1 MYWKNNPASNWD
13 SIFDRENLCLNDLM
27 REQNLLEEL
36 KGQNKKLID
45 FLTKPD
51 IALEL
56 VRLVTQEPQ
65 ENENPENRFVLPN
78 LACEILTSDIQPM
91 YNVLSHEE
99 EIWKCFFSFLEDN
112 EPPLNSLMASYF
124 SRTLCS
130 LILKTG
136 SQDWYT
142 YQFNCL
148 KALEKVA
155 DKGNFIDLLLK
166 HLDTSAIMDLII
178 KISTLLEGPPL
189 RSNIF
194 TLFEKEQLIFKLV
207 DTLDSKN
214 LPVRQ
219 LNAAEIIC
227 AIEVASELHPL
238 EQNPLVISI
247 ESPETINTVL
257 VKMFGQNEKTESTLL
272 GGISILQTLLM
283 ATKFKG
289 EDSNEVYN
297 KKQSLAEILY
307 ITILPFLEHIH
318 NVLLIPPKIESL
330 ECMGNVIEKPFGNV
344 RLQIVRLISSL
355 LSMHNQQINERFAQ
369 LNTIKVLLDCFFCYD
384 LNNFLHTQVVQCFH
398 EVMCCNHSI
407 AENSTFIAHV
417 IKDCQLIES
426 ILDNEKSIQ
435 PGKKRKGYIGH
446 LATIAKSLHNTEAF
460 YSDHFRGII
469 VNTLDSDIVSRWDS
483 FTSTTLEDNEERI
496 STCLGGIHPREEKA
510 LDDRKEMEEDEAIY
524 GRPET
529 EFNINDNQ
537 LGVSRVDINF
547 DEDDDD
553 DDDDDDKD
561 SMEMQAEMFN
571 RMCSVRSSEMI
582 IDDEPECKNTNND
595 QPGALGLFNNQLWK
609 DSDSDSSKL
618 DYGVNIFNSSYDK
631 SENLVSKDCNLYWSQ
646 ETSDWETFRSQ
657 LKAKPSSEM
666 KIDNNAINI
675 SGGFSSSPWGENVTE
690 PTPKLETG
698 WANFDSSFGEPL
710 VANGDPVIDHE
721 LFQDI
726 TPPIVLPENATMS
739 IDNLIH
745 SRLEDQETNG
755 DLVIDHELF
764 QDITP
769 PLVLPE
775 NATMSIDN
783 LIHSHLEDQEMTDK
797 TNDDL
802 LASNTSLSD
811 QLPNDVPLA
820 GISPKPSVKDL
831 PIAPIIST
839 TSDTSLVDN
848 SHDVNSVDS

>member
-13 SIFDRENLCLNDLM
+13 SIFDRENLCLSDLM

-194 TLFEKEQLIFKLV
+194 TLFEKEQLISKLV

-247 ESPETINTVL
+247 ESPETVNTVL
-257 VKMFGQNEKTESTLL
+257 VKMFGQTEKTESTLL

-283 ATKFKG
+283 ATKFNG
-289 EDSNEVYN
+289 EGSNEVYN

-318 NVLLIPPKIESL
+318 NVLLVPPKIESL
-330 ECMGNVIEKPFGNV
+330 ESMGNVIEKPFGNV

-369 LNTIKVLLDCFFCYD
+369 LNTIKVLLDCFFCYE

-426 ILDNEKSIQ
+426 ILDNEKCIQ

-524 GRPET
+524 GRPEI
-529 EFNINDNQ
+529 EFNINDNII
-537 LGVSRVDINF
+537 GVSRVEINF
-547 DEDDDD
+547 DEDDD

-571 RMCSVRSSEMI
+571 RMCSVRSSEMSI
-582 IDDEPECKNTNND
+582 DEPESKDAND
-595 QPGALGLFNNQLWK
+595 DQSGALGLFSNQLWK
-609 DSDSDSSKL
+609 DSSSSKR
-618 DYGVNIFNSSYDK
+618 DYGVNIFNDTYDK
-631 SENLVSKDCNLYWSQ
+631 SESVVSKDCNLYWSP

-657 LKAKPSSEM
+657 LTAKASSEM
-666 KIDNNAINI
+666 KIDNNSINI
-675 SGGFSSSPWGENVTE
+675 SSAFSSSPWGENVTE

-710 VANGDPVIDHE
+710 VANGNPVINNE
-721 LFQDI
+721 LFPEVNEHNTTQDI
-726 TPPIVLPENATMS
+726 TPPFVLPDNATMS

-745 SRLEDQETNG
+745 SN
-755 DLVIDHELF
+755 
-764 QDITP
+764 
-769 PLVLPE
+769 
-775 NATMSIDN
+775 
-783 LIHSHLEDQEMTDK
+783 LEDQEMTDK
-797 TNDDL
+797 INDDL
-802 LASNTSLSD
+802 FTSNTSLSE
-811 QLPNDVPLA
+811 QLSNDVKLA
-820 GISPKPSVKDL
+820 DSSPKLSEKDL
-831 PIAPIIST
+831 PVVPIIST
-839 TSDTSLVDN
+839 TSDTSLVEN
-848 SHDVNSVDS
+848 SHDMNSVDS

>member
-13 SIFDRENLCLNDLM
+13 SIFDRENLCLSDLM

-148 KALEKVA
+148 KALEKVT

-247 ESPETINTVL
+247 ESPETVNTVL
-257 VKMFGQNEKTESTLL
+257 VKMFGQTEKTESTLL

-289 EDSNEVYN
+289 EDSNEVYS
-297 KKQSLAEILY
+297 KKQALAEILY

-330 ECMGNVIEKPFGNV
+330 ESMGNVIEKPFGNV

-369 LNTIKVLLDCFFCYD
+369 LNTIKVLLDCFFCYE

-398 EVMCCNHSI
+398 EVMCCNHSL

-426 ILDNEKSIQ
+426 ILDNEKCIQ

-446 LATIAKSLHNTEAF
+446 LVTIAKSLHNTEAF

-529 EFNINDNQ
+529 ELFNINDNL
-537 LGVSRVDINF
+537 LGVSRVEINF
-547 DEDDDD
+547 DEDDD

-571 RMCSVRSSEMI
+571 RMCSVRSSEMSMSI
-582 IDDEPECKNTNND
+582 DEPESKETNDD
-595 QPGALGLFNNQLWK
+595 QALSLFNNQLWK
-609 DSDSDSSKL
+609 DSGSSKR
-618 DYGVNIFNSSYDK
+618 DYGVNIFNDTYDK
-631 SENLVSKDCNLYWSQ
+631 SENLVSKDCNLYWSP

-657 LKAKPSSEM
+657 LTAKASSEM
-666 KIDNNAINI
+666 KVDNNSINI
-675 SGGFSSSPWGENVTE
+675 SSAFSSSPWGENVTE

-721 LFQDI
+721 LFPDVVEHNTQDI
-726 TPPIVLPENATMS
+726 TPPPVLPNDATIS
-739 IDNLIH
+739 TGNLIY
-745 SRLEDQETNG
+745 
-755 DLVIDHELF
+755 
-764 QDITP
+764 
-769 PLVLPE
+769 
-775 NATMSIDN
+775 
-783 LIHSHLEDQEMTDK
+783 SHLEDQEMTDK
-797 TNDDL
+797 INNDL
-802 LASNTSLSD
+802 LASNMSFPEQLSND
-811 QLPNDVPLA
+811 TKLADSSPKSSVKNLPNIPV
-820 GISPKPSVKDL
+820 
-831 PIAPIIST
+831 IST
-839 TSDTSLVDN
+839 TSDMPLVEN
-848 SHDVNSVDS
+848 SHDLNSVDR

>member
-148 KALEKVA
+148 KALEKVS

-238 EQNPLVISI
+238 EQNPLVVSI

-283 ATKFKG
+283 STKFKG
-289 EDSNEVYN
+289 EDSTEVYN

-318 NVLLIPPKIESL
+318 NVLLDPPKIESL

-417 IKDCQLIES
+417 LKDCQLIES

-469 VNTLDSDIVSRWDS
+469 VNTLDSDTVSRWDS
-483 FTSTTLEDNEERI
+483 FTSTTLEDNEERM

-524 GRPET
+524 GRPEIG
-529 EFNINDNQ
+529 FNINENQ
-537 LGVSRVDINF
+537 LGIDRVDINF
-547 DEDDDD
+547 DEDDD

-571 RMCSVRSSEMI
+571 RMCSVRSSEMSL
-582 IDDEPECKNTNND
+582 DDEPECKDTNDD
-595 QPGALGLFNNQLWK
+595 QSGALSIFNNQLWK
-609 DSDSDSSKL
+609 DSGSSKR

-631 SENLVSKDCNLYWSQ
+631 SENLMSKDCNLFWSP

-657 LKAKPSSEM
+657 LNTKASSEM
-666 KIDNNAINI
+666 KIDNNSIN
-675 SGGFSSSPWGENVTE
+675 S
-690 PTPKLETG
+690 KY
-698 WANFDSSFGEPL
+698 
-710 VANGDPVIDHE
+710 
-721 LFQDI
+721 
-726 TPPIVLPENATMS
+726 
-739 IDNLIH
+739 
-745 SRLEDQETNG
+745 
-755 DLVIDHELF
+755 
-764 QDITP
+764 
-769 PLVLPE
+769 
-775 NATMSIDN
+775 
-783 LIHSHLEDQEMTDK
+783 
-797 TNDDL
+797 L
-802 LASNTSLSD
+802 L
-811 QLPNDVPLA
+811 
-820 GISPKPSVKDL
+820 K
-831 PIAPIIST
+831 
-839 TSDTSLVDN
+839 
-848 SHDVNSVDS
+848 

>member
-13 SIFDRENLCLNDLM
+13 SIFDRENLCLSDLM

-194 TLFEKEQLIFKLV
+194 TLFEKEQLISKLV

-247 ESPETINTVL
+247 ESPETVNTVL
-257 VKMFGQNEKTESTLL
+257 VKMFGQTEKTESTLL

-283 ATKFKG
+283 ATKFNG
-289 EDSNEVYN
+289 EGSNEVYN

-318 NVLLIPPKIESL
+318 NVLLVPPKIESL
-330 ECMGNVIEKPFGNV
+330 ESMGNVIEKPFGNV

-369 LNTIKVLLDCFFCYD
+369 LNTIKVLLDCFFCYE

-426 ILDNEKSIQ
+426 ILDNEKCIQ

-524 GRPET
+524 GRPEI
-529 EFNINDNQ
+529 EFNINDNII
-537 LGVSRVDINF
+537 GVSRVEINF
-547 DEDDDD
+547 DEDDD

-571 RMCSVRSSEMI
+571 RMCSVRSSEMSI
-582 IDDEPECKNTNND
+582 DEPESKDAND
-595 QPGALGLFNNQLWK
+595 DQSGALGLFSNQLWK
-609 DSDSDSSKL
+609 DSSSSKR
-618 DYGVNIFNSSYDK
+618 DYGVNIFNDTYDK
-631 SENLVSKDCNLYWSQ
+631 SESVVSKDCNLYWSP

-657 LKAKPSSEM
+657 LTAKASSEM
-666 KIDNNAINI
+666 KIDNNSINI
-675 SGGFSSSPWGENVTE
+675 SSAFSSSPWGENVTE

-710 VANGDPVIDHE
+710 VANGNPVINNE
-721 LFQDI
+721 LFPEVNEHNTTQDI
-726 TPPIVLPENATMS
+726 TPPFVLPDNATMS

-745 SRLEDQETNG
+745 SN
-755 DLVIDHELF
+755 
-764 QDITP
+764 
-769 PLVLPE
+769 
-775 NATMSIDN
+775 
-783 LIHSHLEDQEMTDK
+783 LEDQEMTDK
-797 TNDDL
+797 INDDL
-802 LASNTSLSD
+802 FTSNTSLSE
-811 QLPNDVPLA
+811 QLSNDVKLA
-820 GISPKPSVKDL
+820 DSSPKLSEKDL
-831 PIAPIIST
+831 PVVPIIST
-839 TSDTSLVDN
+839 TSDTSLVEN
-848 SHDVNSVDS
+848 SHDMNSVDR

>member
-13 SIFDRENLCLNDLM
+13 SIFDRENLCLSDLM

-247 ESPETINTVL
+247 ESPETVNTVL
-257 VKMFGQNEKTESTLL
+257 VKMFGQTEKTESTLL

-318 NVLLIPPKIESL
+318 NVLLVPPKIESL
-330 ECMGNVIEKPFGNV
+330 ESMGNVIEKPFGNV
-344 RLQIVRLISSL
+344 RLQTVRLISSL

-369 LNTIKVLLDCFFCYD
+369 LNTIKVLLDCFFCYE

-426 ILDNEKSIQ
+426 ILDNEKCIQ

-446 LATIAKSLHNTEAF
+446 LVTIAKSLHNTEAF

-524 GRPET
+524 GRPEI
-529 EFNINDNQ
+529 EFNINDNII
-537 LGVSRVDINF
+537 GVSRVEINF
-547 DEDDDD
+547 DEDDD

-571 RMCSVRSSEMI
+571 RMCSVRSSEMSI
-582 IDDEPECKNTNND
+582 DEPASKDAND
-595 QPGALGLFNNQLWK
+595 DQSEALSLFNNQLWK
-609 DSDSDSSKL
+609 DSGSSKR
-618 DYGVNIFNSSYDK
+618 DYGVNIFNDTYDK
-631 SENLVSKDCNLYWSQ
+631 SENVVSKDCNLYWSP

-657 LKAKPSSEM
+657 LTAKASSEM
-666 KIDNNAINI
+666 KIDNNSINI
-675 SGGFSSSPWGENVTE
+675 SSAFSSSPWGENVTE

-710 VANGDPVIDHE
+710 VANGDPVIDNE
-721 LFQDI
+721 LFPEVIDHNTTQDI
-726 TPPIVLPENATMS
+726 TPPFVLPDNATMS
-739 IDNLIH
+739 TDNLIH
-745 SRLEDQETNG
+745 SNLEDK
-755 DLVIDHELF
+755 
-764 QDITP
+764 
-769 PLVLPE
+769 
-775 NATMSIDN
+775 
-783 LIHSHLEDQEMTDK
+783 EMTDK
-797 TNDDL
+797 INDDL
-802 LASNTSLSD
+802 FTSNTSPSEQLS
-811 QLPNDVPLA
+811 NDVKLA
-820 GISPKPSVKDL
+820 DISPISSVKEL
-831 PIAPIIST
+831 PVVPIIST
-839 TSDTSLVDN
+839 TSDTSLVEN
-848 SHDVNSVDS
+848 SHDMNSVDR

>member
-13 SIFDRENLCLNDLM
+13 SIFDRENLCLSDLM

-148 KALEKVA
+148 KALEKVS

-194 TLFEKEQLIFKLV
+194 TLFEKEQLISKLV

-238 EQNPLVISI
+238 ENNPLVISI
-247 ESPETINTVL
+247 ESPETVNKVL
-257 VKMFGQNEKTESTLL
+257 VKMFGQTEKTESTLL

-283 ATKFKG
+283 ATKFKD

-297 KKQSLAEILY
+297 DKQSLAEDLY

-318 NVLLIPPKIESL
+318 NVLLFPPKIESL
-330 ECMGNVIEKPFGNV
+330 ESMGNVIEKPFGNV

-369 LNTIKVLLDCFFCYD
+369 LNTIKVLLDCFFCYE

-426 ILDNEKSIQ
+426 ILDNEKCIQ

-483 FTSTTLEDNEERI
+483 FTSTTLKDNDERI

-524 GRPET
+524 GRPEI
-529 EFNINDNQ
+529 EFNINDN
-537 LGVSRVDINF
+537 LVGISRVEINF
-547 DEDDDD
+547 DEDDD

-571 RMCSVRSSEMI
+571 RMCSVRSSEMSI
-582 IDDEPECKNTNND
+582 DEPESKDIND
-595 QPGALGLFNNQLWK
+595 DQGALSLFSNQLWK
-609 DSDSDSSKL
+609 DSDLSKR
-618 DYGVNIFNSSYDK
+618 DYGVNIFNDTCDK
-631 SENLVSKDCNLYWSQ
+631 SENIVSKDCNLYWSP

-657 LKAKPSSEM
+657 LTAKASSEM
-666 KIDNNAINI
+666 KIDNNSTNI
-675 SGGFSSSPWGENVTE
+675 SSAFSSSPWGENVTE
-690 PTPKLETG
+690 LIPKLETG

-721 LFQDI
+721 LFPEVIEHNTQDI
-726 TPPIVLPENATMS
+726 TPPIVLPDNGTLS
-739 IDNLIH
+739 IDNL
-745 SRLEDQETNG
+745 T
-755 DLVIDHELF
+755 
-764 QDITP
+764 
-769 PLVLPE
+769 
-775 NATMSIDN
+775 
-783 LIHSHLEDQEMTDK
+783 HSHLEDHEMTDK
-797 TNDDL
+797 INDDSFT
-802 LASNTSLSD
+802 SNTSFSE
-811 QLPNDVPLA
+811 QFSNDVKL
-820 GISPKPSVKDL
+820 IDSSPKSSVKDL
-831 PIAPIIST
+831 PVVPIIST
-839 TSDTSLVDN
+839 TSDTPLVEN
-848 SHDVNSVDS
+848 SHDMNSVDS

>member
-13 SIFDRENLCLNDLM
+13 SIFDRENLCLSDLM

-247 ESPETINTVL
+247 ESPETVNTVL
-257 VKMFGQNEKTESTLL
+257 VKMFGQTEKTESTLL

-318 NVLLIPPKIESL
+318 NVLLVPPKIESL
-330 ECMGNVIEKPFGNV
+330 ESMGNVIEKPFGNV

-369 LNTIKVLLDCFFCYD
+369 LNTIKVLLDCFFCYE

-426 ILDNEKSIQ
+426 ILDNEKCIQ

-524 GRPET
+524 GRPEI
-529 EFNINDNQ
+529 EFNINDNII
-537 LGVSRVDINF
+537 GVSRVEINF
-547 DEDDDD
+547 DEDDD

-571 RMCSVRSSEMI
+571 RMCSVRSSEMSI
-582 IDDEPECKNTNND
+582 DEPESKDAND
-595 QPGALGLFNNQLWK
+595 DQSGALGLFSNQLWK
-609 DSDSDSSKL
+609 DSSSSKR
-618 DYGVNIFNSSYDK
+618 DYGVNIFNDTYDK
-631 SENLVSKDCNLYWSQ
+631 SENVVSKDCNLYWSP

-657 LKAKPSSEM
+657 LTAKASSEM
-666 KIDNNAINI
+666 KIDNNSINI
-675 SGGFSSSPWGENVTE
+675 SSAFSSSPWGENVTE

-710 VANGDPVIDHE
+710 VANGNTVIDNE
-721 LFQDI
+721 LFPEVIEHNTTQDI
-726 TPPIVLPENATMS
+726 TPPFVLPDNATMS

-745 SRLEDQETNG
+745 SN
-755 DLVIDHELF
+755 
-764 QDITP
+764 
-769 PLVLPE
+769 
-775 NATMSIDN
+775 
-783 LIHSHLEDQEMTDK
+783 LEDQEMTDK
-797 TNDDL
+797 INDDL
-802 LASNTSLSD
+802 FTSNTSLSE
-811 QLPNDVPLA
+811 QLSNDVKLA
-820 GISPKPSVKDL
+820 DSSPKSSVKDL
-831 PIAPIIST
+831 PVVPIIST
-839 TSDTSLVDN
+839 TSDTSLVEN
-848 SHDVNSVDS
+848 SHDMNSVDS

>member
-13 SIFDRENLCLNDLM
+13 SIFDREDLCLNDLM

-51 IALEL
+51 VALEL

-65 ENENPENRFVLPN
+65 ENEKPETRFVLPN

-99 EIWKCFFSFLEDN
+99 DIWKCFFSFLEDN

-148 KALEKVA
+148 KSLEKVTN
-155 DKGNFIDLLLK
+155 KGNFIDLLLK

-194 TLFEKEQLIFKLV
+194 TLFEKEELILKLV

-219 LNAAEIIC
+219 LNAAETIC
-227 AIEVASELHPL
+227 SIEIASDLHPL
-238 EQNPLVISI
+238 EQNPLVLSI
-247 ESPETINTVL
+247 ESPETVNMVL
-257 VKMFGQNEKTESTLL
+257 VKMFGQTEKTESTLL

-283 ATKFKG
+283 ATKLKS
-289 EDSNEVYN
+289 EDSSEICS
-297 KKQSLAEILY
+297 KKQSLAEILC

-330 ECMGNVIEKPFGNV
+330 ESMGNVIKRPFGNV
-344 RLQIVRLISSL
+344 RLQIVKLISSL

-369 LNTIKVLLDCFFCYD
+369 LYTLKVILDCFFCYE

-398 EVMCCNHSI
+398 EVMCCNHSLV
-407 AENSTFIAHV
+407 ENSTFIAHV
-417 IKDCQLIES
+417 IKDCKLIES
-426 ILDNEKSIQ
+426 ILDNEKCIQ

-446 LATIAKSLHNTEAF
+446 LAAIAKNLHSTEAF

-469 VNTLDSDIVSRWDS
+469 VNTLDSDIVSQWDS

-496 STCLGGIHPREEKA
+496 SSCLGGLHPRDEMA
-510 LDDRKEMEEDEAIY
+510 LMNDRKEMEEDEAIY
-524 GRPET
+524 GRHEI
-529 EFNINDNQ
+529 EFSNNDNQ
-537 LGVSRVDINF
+537 LGISRVNINF

-553 DDDDDDKD
+553 DDNKD
-561 SMEMQAEMFN
+561 SMEMQTEMFN
-571 RMCSVRSSEMI
+571 RMCSLRSSEMNFE
-582 IDDEPECKNTNND
+582 EPECKEEND
-595 QPGALGLFNNQLWK
+595 DELGASGLFNDQLWK
-609 DSDSDSSKL
+609 DSGLDSPKR
-618 DYGVNIFNSSYDK
+618 DYGANVFPHVFDK
-631 SENLVSKDCNLYWSQ
+631 SENSAQSDSDMYWPPNS
-646 ETSDWETFRSQ
+646 SDWETFRCQ
-657 LKAKPSSEM
+657 LDVKASSEM
-666 KIDNNAINI
+666 KMDNNTIDQQ
-675 SGGFSSSPWGENVTE
+675 SVFPVSPWGENAVE
-690 PTPKLETG
+690 PTPRLETG
-698 WANFDSSFGEPL
+698 WANFDSSFEEP
-710 VANGDPVIDHE
+710 VVTNGGIMMEQVIKSHE
-721 LFQDI
+721 LFSDVIEQNTQDATLFESHEATI
-726 TPPIVLPENATMS
+726 SPIKSL
-739 IDNLIH
+739 
-745 SRLEDQETNG
+745 TNEEVAIEPSA
-755 DLVIDHELF
+755 L
-764 QDITP
+764 
-769 PLVLPE
+769 
-775 NATMSIDN
+775 
-783 LIHSHLEDQEMTDK
+783 
-797 TNDDL
+797 
-802 LASNTSLSD
+802 NTSLEQLFGDEPLSD
-811 QLPNDVPLA
+811 L
-820 GISPKPSVKDL
+820 SKSSVKDL
-831 PIAPIIST
+831 PNVAIVRSNS
-839 TSDTSLVDN
+839 SDGSLIESPHN
-848 SHDVNSVDS
+848 LNSVDR

>member
-13 SIFDRENLCLNDLM
+13 SIFDRENLCLSDLM

-148 KALEKVA
+148 KALEKVT

-247 ESPETINTVL
+247 ESPETVNTVL
-257 VKMFGQNEKTESTLL
+257 VKMFGQTEKTESTLL

-289 EDSNEVYN
+289 EDSNEVYS
-297 KKQSLAEILY
+297 KKQALAEILY

-330 ECMGNVIEKPFGNV
+330 ESMGNVIEKPFGNV

-369 LNTIKVLLDCFFCYD
+369 LNTIKVLLDCFFCYE

-398 EVMCCNHSI
+398 EVMCCNHSL

-426 ILDNEKSIQ
+426 ILDNEKCIQ

-446 LATIAKSLHNTEAF
+446 LVTIAKSLHNTEAF

-529 EFNINDNQ
+529 ELFNINDNL
-537 LGVSRVDINF
+537 LGVSRVEINF
-547 DEDDDD
+547 DEDDD

-571 RMCSVRSSEMI
+571 RMCSVRSSEMSMSI
-582 IDDEPECKNTNND
+582 DEPESKETNDD
-595 QPGALGLFNNQLWK
+595 QALGLFNNQLWK
-609 DSDSDSSKL
+609 DSGSSKR
-618 DYGVNIFNSSYDK
+618 DYGVNIFNDTYDK
-631 SENLVSKDCNLYWSQ
+631 SENLVSKDCNLYWSP

-657 LKAKPSSEM
+657 LTAKASSEM
-666 KIDNNAINI
+666 KVDNNSINI
-675 SGGFSSSPWGENVTE
+675 SSAFSSSPWGENITE

-721 LFQDI
+721 LFPDVVEHNTQDT
-726 TPPIVLPENATMS
+726 TPPPVLPNDATIS
-739 IDNLIH
+739 TD
-745 SRLEDQETNG
+745 
-755 DLVIDHELF
+755 
-764 QDITP
+764 
-769 PLVLPE
+769 
-775 NATMSIDN
+775 
-783 LIHSHLEDQEMTDK
+783 SHLEDQEMTDK
-797 TNDDL
+797 ISNDL
-802 LASNTSLSD
+802 LASNMSFTEQLSND
-811 QLPNDVPLA
+811 IKLADSTPKSSVKNLPNIPV
-820 GISPKPSVKDL
+820 
-831 PIAPIIST
+831 IST
-839 TSDTSLVDN
+839 TSDMPLVEN
-848 SHDVNSVDS
+848 SHDMNSVDR

>member
-13 SIFDRENLCLNDLM
+13 SIFDRENLCLDDLM

-51 IALEL
+51 VALAL

-65 ENENPENRFVLPN
+65 ENEKPEMRFVLPN

-99 EIWKCFFSFLEDN
+99 DIWKCFFSFLEDN

-136 SQDWYT
+136 TQDWYT

-148 KALEKVA
+148 KALEKVTY
-155 DKGNFIDLLLK
+155 KGNFIDLLLK

-194 TLFEKEQLIFKLV
+194 TLFEKEQLILKLV
-207 DTLDSKN
+207 NTLDSKN
-214 LPVRQ
+214 VSIRQ

-247 ESPETINTVL
+247 ESPETVNMVL
-257 VKMFGQNEKTESTLL
+257 VKIFGQTEKTESTLL

-283 ATKFKG
+283 ATKLKSG
-289 EDSNEVYN
+289 DSNEVYN
-297 KKQSLAEILY
+297 KKQSMAEILC

-318 NVLLIPPKIESL
+318 NVLLTPPKIESL
-330 ECMGNVIEKPFGNV
+330 ESMGNVIENPFGNV
-344 RLQIVRLISSL
+344 RLQIVKLISSL

-369 LNTIKVLLDCFFCYD
+369 LNTIKVLLDCFFCYE

-398 EVMCCNHSI
+398 EIMCCNHSI

-417 IKDCQLIES
+417 IKDCKLIES
-426 ILDNEKSIQ
+426 ILDNEACIK
-435 PGKKRKGYIGH
+435 PGKSRKGFVGH

-469 VNTLDSDIVSRWDS
+469 VNTLDSDIVNRWDS

-496 STCLGGIHPREEKA
+496 SSCLGGVHPRDENA
-510 LDDRKEMEEDEAIY
+510 AMDSRKEMEEEAIF
-524 GRPET
+524 GHSEI
-529 EFNINDNQ
+529 EFNSNDNE
-537 LGVSRVDINF
+537 LGISRGNINF
-547 DEDDDD
+547 DDDDE
-553 DDDDDDKD
+553 DDDDKD

-571 RMCSVRSSEMI
+571 RMCSVRSSEMN
-582 IDDEPECKNTNND
+582 IDSSECKDTNN
-595 QPGALGLFNNQLWK
+595 QSGALGLYNNQMWEDPDLGA
-609 DSDSDSSKL
+609 SKR
-618 DYGVNIFNSSYDK
+618 DYGVNIFNNSYDK
-631 SENLVSKDCNLYWSQ
+631 SSNLTSKDCNLYWSP

-657 LKAKPSSEM
+657 LNAKASSEM
-666 KIDNNAINI
+666 KIDNNSVNA
-675 SGGFSSSPWGENVTE
+675 SSAFPLNPWGDNIIE

-698 WANFDSSFGEPL
+698 WANFDSSFGESMIT
-710 VANGDPVIDHE
+710 NGDPIIEHE
-721 LFQDI
+721 LFSDVVEQSTEDIPPVFESPDI
-726 TPPIVLPENATMS
+726 TFSL
-739 IDNLIH
+739 IDNLPH
-745 SRLEDQETNG
+745 QEK
-755 DLVIDHELF
+755 
-764 QDITP
+764 
-769 PLVLPE
+769 
-775 NATMSIDN
+775 A
-783 LIHSHLEDQEMTDK
+783 DK

-802 LASNTSLSD
+802 LNTSIPEQFSED
-811 QLPNDVPLA
+811 A
-820 GISPKPSVKDL
+820 PSADNSSESNVKDL
-831 PIAPIIST
+831 IIPV
-839 TSDTSLVDN
+839 TSNSSDMPLVEN
-848 SHDVNSVDS
+848 SHNGNSLDR

>member
-13 SIFDRENLCLNDLM
+13 SIFDRENLCLSDLM

-247 ESPETINTVL
+247 ESPETVNTVL
-257 VKMFGQNEKTESTLL
+257 VKMFGQTEKTESTLL

-318 NVLLIPPKIESL
+318 NVLLVPPKIESL
-330 ECMGNVIEKPFGNV
+330 ESMGNVIEKPFGNV

-369 LNTIKVLLDCFFCYD
+369 LNTIKVLLDCFFCYE

-426 ILDNEKSIQ
+426 ILDNEKCIQ

-524 GRPET
+524 GRPEI
-529 EFNINDNQ
+529 EFNINDNII
-537 LGVSRVDINF
+537 GVSRVEINF
-547 DEDDDD
+547 DEDDD

-571 RMCSVRSSEMI
+571 RMCSVRSSEMSI
-582 IDDEPECKNTNND
+582 DEPESKDAND
-595 QPGALGLFNNQLWK
+595 DQSGALGLFSNQLWK
-609 DSDSDSSKL
+609 DSSSSKR
-618 DYGVNIFNSSYDK
+618 DYGVNIFNDTYDK
-631 SENLVSKDCNLYWSQ
+631 SENVVSKDCNLYWSP

-657 LKAKPSSEM
+657 LTAKASSEM
-666 KIDNNAINI
+666 KIDNNSINI
-675 SGGFSSSPWGENVTE
+675 SSAFSSSPWGENVTE

-710 VANGDPVIDHE
+710 VANGNTVIDNE
-721 LFQDI
+721 LFPEVIEHNTTQDI
-726 TPPIVLPENATMS
+726 TPPFVLPDNATMS

-745 SRLEDQETNG
+745 SN
-755 DLVIDHELF
+755 
-764 QDITP
+764 
-769 PLVLPE
+769 
-775 NATMSIDN
+775 
-783 LIHSHLEDQEMTDK
+783 LEDQEMTDK
-797 TNDDL
+797 INDDL
-802 LASNTSLSD
+802 FTSNTSLSE
-811 QLPNDVPLA
+811 QLSNDVKLA
-820 GISPKPSVKDL
+820 DSSPKSSVKDL
-831 PIAPIIST
+831 PVVPIIST
-839 TSDTSLVDN
+839 TSDTSLVEN
-848 SHDVNSVDS
+848 SHDMNSVDR

>member
-148 KALEKVA
+148 KALEKVS

-238 EQNPLVISI
+238 EQNPLVTSI
-247 ESPETINTVL
+247 ESPETVNTVL
-257 VKMFGQNEKTESTLL
+257 VKMFGQTEKTESTLL

-369 LNTIKVLLDCFFCYD
+369 LNTIKVLLDCFFFYD

-446 LATIAKSLHNTEAF
+446 LATIAKSLHNSEAF

-469 VNTLDSDIVSRWDS
+469 VNTLDSDIVNRWDS

-524 GRPET
+524 GRPEI
-529 EFNINDNQ
+529 EFNINDNE

-547 DEDDDD
+547 DEDDD

-571 RMCSVRSSEMI
+571 RMCSVRSSEMSI
-582 IDDEPECKNTNND
+582 EDEPECKDTNND
-595 QPGALGLFNNQLWK
+595 QSEALSLFNNQLWK
-609 DSDSDSSKL
+609 DSGSGSSKR
-618 DYGVNIFNSSYDK
+618 DYGVNIFNNSYEK
-631 SENLVSKDCNLYWSQ
+631 AENSLSKDCNLYWSP

-657 LKAKPSSEM
+657 LNAKASSEM
-666 KIDNNAINI
+666 KIDNNSI
-675 SGGFSSSPWGENVTE
+675 SISSAFSSSPWGENVTEE

-721 LFQDI
+721 LFPGVIEPNTQDI
-726 TPPIVLPENATMS
+726 APPFVLPES
-739 IDNLIH
+739 
-745 SRLEDQETNG
+745 
-755 DLVIDHELF
+755 
-764 QDITP
+764 
-769 PLVLPE
+769 
-775 NATMSIDN
+775 ATMSIDN
-783 LIHSHLEDQEMTDK
+783 LIHSHLKDQETTDK
-797 TNDDL
+797 INDDL
-802 LASNTSLSD
+802 ITSNTSLSE
-811 QLPNDVPLA
+811 QLSNDVSFA
-820 GISPKPSVKDL
+820 DSSPKSSVKDL
-831 PIAPIIST
+831 PIVPIIST
-839 TSDTSLVDN
+839 SSDKSSVDN
-848 SHDVNSVDS
+848 PHDVNSVDR

>member
-13 SIFDRENLCLNDLM
+13 SIFDRENLCLGDLM

-51 IALEL
+51 VALEL

-91 YNVLSHEE
+91 YNVLSHKE

-214 LPVRQ
+214 LPIRQ

-227 AIEVASELHPL
+227 AIEVASELYPL

-247 ESPETINTVL
+247 ESPETVNTVL
-257 VKMFGQNEKTESTLL
+257 VKMFGQTEKTESTLL

-289 EDSNEVYN
+289 EDSNEVYS
-297 KKQSLAEILY
+297 KKQALAEILY

-330 ECMGNVIEKPFGNV
+330 ESMGNVIEKPFGNV

-369 LNTIKVLLDCFFCYD
+369 LNTIKVLLDCFFCYE

-398 EVMCCNHSI
+398 EVMCCNHSL

-426 ILDNEKSIQ
+426 ILDNEKCIQ

-446 LATIAKSLHNTEAF
+446 LVTIAKNLHNTEAF

-529 EFNINDNQ
+529 EFNINDNL
-537 LGVSRVDINF
+537 LGVSRVEINF
-547 DEDDDD
+547 DEDDD

-571 RMCSVRSSEMI
+571 RMCSVRSSEMSMS
-582 IDDEPECKNTNND
+582 IDDPESKETNDD
-595 QPGALGLFNNQLWK
+595 QSGALSLFNNQLWK
-609 DSDSDSSKL
+609 DSGSSKR
-618 DYGVNIFNSSYDK
+618 DYGVNIFNDTYDK
-631 SENLVSKDCNLYWSQ
+631 SENLVSKDCNLYWSP

-657 LKAKPSSEM
+657 LTAKASSEM
-666 KIDNNAINI
+666 KVDNNSINI
-675 SGGFSSSPWGENVTE
+675 SSAFSSSPWGENVTE

-710 VANGDPVIDHE
+710 VANGDSVIDHE
-721 LFQDI
+721 LFPDVVEHNTQDI
-726 TPPIVLPENATMS
+726 TPPPVLLNNATMS
-739 IDNLIH
+739 TDNLIY
-745 SRLEDQETNG
+745 
-755 DLVIDHELF
+755 
-764 QDITP
+764 
-769 PLVLPE
+769 
-775 NATMSIDN
+775 
-783 LIHSHLEDQEMTDK
+783 SHLEDQEITDK
-797 TNDDL
+797 INNDL
-802 LASNTSLSD
+802 LASNKSFPEQLSND
-811 QLPNDVPLA
+811 IKLADSSPKSSVKNLPNVP
-820 GISPKPSVKDL
+820 V
-831 PIAPIIST
+831 IST
-839 TSDTSLVDN
+839 TSDIPLVEN
-848 SHDVNSVDS
+848 SHDMNSVDR

>member
-13 SIFDRENLCLNDLM
+13 SIFDRENLCLSDLM

-247 ESPETINTVL
+247 ESPETVNTVL
-257 VKMFGQNEKTESTLL
+257 VKMFGQTEKTESTLL

-318 NVLLIPPKIESL
+318 NVLLVPPKIESL
-330 ECMGNVIEKPFGNV
+330 ESMGNVIEKPFGNV

-369 LNTIKVLLDCFFCYD
+369 LNTIKVLLDCFFCYE

-426 ILDNEKSIQ
+426 ILDNEKCIQ

-524 GRPET
+524 GRPEI
-529 EFNINDNQ
+529 EFNINDNII
-537 LGVSRVDINF
+537 GVSRVEINF
-547 DEDDDD
+547 DEDDD

-571 RMCSVRSSEMI
+571 RMCSVRSSEMSI
-582 IDDEPECKNTNND
+582 DEPESKNANND
-595 QPGALGLFNNQLWK
+595 QSGALGLFSNQLWK
-609 DSDSDSSKL
+609 DSGSSKR
-618 DYGVNIFNSSYDK
+618 DYGVNIFNDTYDK
-631 SENLVSKDCNLYWSQ
+631 SENVVSKDCNLYWSP

-657 LKAKPSSEM
+657 LTAKASSEM
-666 KIDNNAINI
+666 KIDNNSINI
-675 SGGFSSSPWGENVTE
+675 SSAFSSSPWGENVTE

-710 VANGDPVIDHE
+710 VANGDPVIDNE
-721 LFQDI
+721 LFPEVIDHNTTQDI
-726 TPPIVLPENATMS
+726 TPPFVLPDNATMS
-739 IDNLIH
+739 TDNLIH
-745 SRLEDQETNG
+745 SNLEDK
-755 DLVIDHELF
+755 
-764 QDITP
+764 
-769 PLVLPE
+769 
-775 NATMSIDN
+775 
-783 LIHSHLEDQEMTDK
+783 EMTDK
-797 TNDDL
+797 INDDL
-802 LASNTSLSD
+802 FTSNTSPSEQLS
-811 QLPNDVPLA
+811 NDVKLA
-820 GISPKPSVKDL
+820 DISPISSVKEL
-831 PIAPIIST
+831 PVVPIIST
-839 TSDTSLVDN
+839 TSDTSLVEN
-848 SHDVNSVDS
+848 SHDMNSVDR

>member
-13 SIFDRENLCLNDLM
+13 SIFDRENLCLSDLM

-148 KALEKVA
+148 KALEKVT

-247 ESPETINTVL
+247 ESPETVNTVL
-257 VKMFGQNEKTESTLL
+257 VKMFGQTEKTESTLL

-289 EDSNEVYN
+289 EDSNEVYS
-297 KKQSLAEILY
+297 KKQALAEILY

-330 ECMGNVIEKPFGNV
+330 ESMGNVIEKPFGNV

-369 LNTIKVLLDCFFCYD
+369 LNTIKVLLDCFFCYE

-398 EVMCCNHSI
+398 EVMCCNHSL

-426 ILDNEKSIQ
+426 ILDNEKCIQ

-446 LATIAKSLHNTEAF
+446 LVTIAKSLHNTEAF

-529 EFNINDNQ
+529 ELFNINDNL
-537 LGVSRVDINF
+537 LGVSRVEINF
-547 DEDDDD
+547 DEDDD

-571 RMCSVRSSEMI
+571 RMCSVRSSEMSMSI
-582 IDDEPECKNTNND
+582 DEPESKETNDD
-595 QPGALGLFNNQLWK
+595 QALSLFNNQLWK
-609 DSDSDSSKL
+609 DSGSSKR
-618 DYGVNIFNSSYDK
+618 DYGVNIFNDTYDK
-631 SENLVSKDCNLYWSQ
+631 SENLVSKDCNLYWSP

-657 LKAKPSSEM
+657 LTAKASSEM
-666 KIDNNAINI
+666 KVDNNSINI
-675 SGGFSSSPWGENVTE
+675 SSAFSSSPWGENVTE

-721 LFQDI
+721 LFPDVVEHNTQDI
-726 TPPIVLPENATMS
+726 TPPPVLPNDATIS
-739 IDNLIH
+739 TD
-745 SRLEDQETNG
+745 
-755 DLVIDHELF
+755 
-764 QDITP
+764 
-769 PLVLPE
+769 
-775 NATMSIDN
+775 
-783 LIHSHLEDQEMTDK
+783 SHLEDQEMTDK
-797 TNDDL
+797 INNDL
-802 LASNTSLSD
+802 LASNMSFPEQLSND
-811 QLPNDVPLA
+811 TKLADSSPKSSVKNLPNIPV
-820 GISPKPSVKDL
+820 
-831 PIAPIIST
+831 IST
-839 TSDTSLVDN
+839 TSDMPLVEN
-848 SHDVNSVDS
+848 SHDLNSVDR